1 MAVRT
6 VPDPERAAGPAGADA
21 VRRRAADARDRT
33 SADDAAE
40 DPDSR
45 RADARTCAGDPGD
58 AVESARALATDHRHH
73 RVARGAERD
82 VCASARRPRLCA
94 RTRADRLGGRP
105 GPVRSRGRR
114 RVPLK
119 IPKREATHPSKS
131 HLLKPNRRPL
141 RTVPTG
147 TPLMRSMRSALA
159 TCRRDGTSTL
169 SFAASKPLHW
179 IPITR
184 PERLVDRVAK
194 LTLRAVA
201 SSQRANGSHGCGH
214 ARLRG
219 LYRHVIGN
227 AVAAE
232 FRLHGLRDP
241 DRRLGMGG
249 HQNDQYKR
257 NDGGQDQKSSRALRL
272 GAITRFTL
280 LVVRS
285 MHGRLHGEDGPRTIH
300 TLPSLMRV

>member
-6 VPDPERAAGPAGADA
+6 VPDPERAAGPAGTDA

-119 IPKREATHPSKS
+119 IPKRAATTSLQVPFCSNLFCS
-131 HLLKPNRRPL
+131 RRITYRLLNRELDIETIGILP
-141 RTVPTG
+141 
-147 TPLMRSMRSALA
+147 MS
-159 TCRRDGTSTL
+159 RR
-169 SFAASKPLHW
+169 
-179 IPITR
+179 
-184 PERLVDRVAK
+184 
-194 LTLRAVA
+194 
-201 SSQRANGSHGCGH
+201 
-214 ARLRG
+214 
-219 LYRHVIGN
+219 
-227 AVAAE
+227 
-232 FRLHGLRDP
+232 
-241 DRRLGMGG
+241 
-249 HQNDQYKR
+249 
-257 NDGGQDQKSSRALRL
+257 
-272 GAITRFTL
+272 
-280 LVVRS
+280 
-285 MHGRLHGEDGPRTIH
+285 
-300 TLPSLMRV
+300 